1 MSLRRS
7 AGRHRQGTLLFA
19 LGLLTLS
26 ASAAEPLP
34 PTARF
39 AAALPGYQ
47 VARVLW
53 AEGKLVLEHEGRLV
67 VLRQGDSLPGRPE
80 VRLIEINERGAALA
94 DAASGV
100 PGTSVL
106 RPDRLIRLA
115 PSLEHAEAFDVTLMS
130 AQPQL
135 GPVPERSPEQGLL
148 PLGPGGPGRVVD
160 AKSEAA
166 VQDAP
171 PVTPTRVPVTAGG
184 GAQGGGGR

>member
-7 AGRHRQGTLLFA
+7 AGRHRQGTFLFA
-19 LGLLTLS
+19 LGLLALS
-26 ASAAEPLP
+26 VSATEPVSP
-34 PTARF
+34 SARF

-80 VRLIEINERGAALA
+80 VRLIEINDRGVTLA

-135 GPVPERSPEQGLL
+135 GPVPERAPEHGLL
-148 PLGPGGPGRVVD
+148 PLGPGGPRGVID
-160 AKSEAA
+160 AKSDGA

-171 PVTPTRVPVTAGG
+171 PVTPTRAPVAAGG
-184 GAQGGGGR
+184 TQGGGGR